1 MYLTHKNDNTS
12 GHKPLIIRFEHK
24 ILIFFAPFWHF
35 YDIVIWPSLAQ
46 HSITQVMIYNLGYD
60 L

>member
-1 MYLTHKNDNTS
+1 MDQGRWN
-12 GHKPLIIRFEHK
+12 K
-24 ILIFFAPFWHF
+24 IEYIPTTYSSAFPTLVTQVTNHNMGCR
-35 YDIVIWPSLAQ
+35 IWPSLAQ

>member
-1 MYLTHKNDNTS
+1 MITHVVNHNLDY
-12 GHKPLIIRFEHK
+12 G
-24 ILIFFAPFWHF
+24 
-35 YDIVIWPSLAQ
+35 IWPSLAQ